1 MHLRIK
7 RKHGPVF
14 SSWWKPLLT
23 NRHPLFLQEISPLS
37 YLHSSPHGNLSKN
50 SCSLFYWDY
59 FTKLTYSTLHSH
71 PVCRRIQTVEALQR
85 NWWFVLYNPFC
96 MFFIHWN
103 VESYSVSNNFRN
115 ILSWTNTTTR
125 GSISRPTS
133 QMQDRHLQHLGTC
146 LVRSP
151 CKLQGRHN
159 ITIWFLLSSEDFLFY
174 LPVIKWSL

>member
-71 PVCRRIQTVEALQR
+71 PVCRRIPTVEALQR

-103 VESYSVSNNFRN
+103 VESYCVKQFQEHPFLNKYDYSGINLASYFTDAGSPLATLGNLSGTFSV
-115 ILSWTNTTTR
+115 
-125 GSISRPTS
+125 
-133 QMQDRHLQHLGTC
+133 
-146 LVRSP
+146 
-151 CKLQGRHN
+151 
-159 ITIWFLLSSEDFLFY
+159 
-174 LPVIKWSL
+174 